1 MSKISAYLQLIFF
14 ILLLSYATYHLF
26 KGQFEQS
33 LLTFPIFAVY
43 YVFVIA
49 RNKKAVSGSEKED
62 Q

>member
-1 MSKISAYLQLIFF
+1 MSKISAFLQLIFF

-49 RNKKAVSGSEKED
+49 RNKTNVSDSKRDD

>member
-1 MSKISAYLQLIFF
+1 MSKISAFLQLIFF

-49 RNKKAVSGSEKED
+49 RNKKAVSESEKED
-62 Q
+62 R